1 MITAYETF
9 QLYNALKLHFTGNY
23 DYFKYSGKSNVSIDS
38 FEKRKDKYHFYKLSR
53 KYTNKEEMKNFLVA
67 NFVDNEQLWVG
78 DLLNEGAQQNY
89 LRRQKSLQSISYV
102 FENDIKDIFEGV
114 EDKNALMRCREGYY
128 PPLLLKYLRRE
139 IQIETLCVLEKI
151 LNFINVWDDCI
162 TETIRWPGIKRKI
175 VKYQPFITFDEV
187 RLKLKLKEILG

>member
-38 FEKRKDKYHFYKLSR
+38 FEKRKDKYHFYKLAR

-89 LRRQKSLQSISYV
+89 LRRQKSLQSISYI

-114 EDKNALMRCREGYY
+114 EDKNLLMRCREGDY

-175 VKYQPFITFDEV
+175 IKYQPFITFDEV

>member
-23 DYFKYSGKSNVSIDS
+23 DYFKYSGKSNVSVDS

-89 LRRQKSLQSISYV
+89 LRRQKSLQSISYI

-114 EDKNALMRCREGYY
+114 EDKNALMRCREGDY

>member
-38 FEKRKDKYHFYKLSR
+38 FEKRKDKYHFYKLAR

-67 NFVDNEQLWVG
+67 NFVDNDQLWVG
-78 DLLNEGAQQNY
+78 DLLAEGAQQNY
-89 LRRQKSLQSISYV
+89 LRRQKSLQSISYI

-114 EDKNALMRCREGYY
+114 EDKNLLMRCREGDY

-139 IQIETLCVLEKI
+139 IQIETLCILEKI

-175 VKYQPFITFDEV
+175 IKYQPFITFDEV